1 MLLDNLANN
10 IANNLGYNSEDIK
23 SICFLLVLQE
33 QEKLPCP
40 NGGKRK

>member
-23 SICFLLVLQE
+23 KYMLFIGPSE
-33 QEKLPCP
+33 Q
-40 NGGKRK
+40 GKAYRAQKW